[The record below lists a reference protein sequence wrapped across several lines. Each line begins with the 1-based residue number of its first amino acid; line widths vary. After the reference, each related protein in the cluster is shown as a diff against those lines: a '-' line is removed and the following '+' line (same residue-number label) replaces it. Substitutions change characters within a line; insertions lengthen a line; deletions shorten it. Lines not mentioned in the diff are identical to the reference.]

1 MRRDGKGAVFATLRS
16 APMGLHQWV
25 YFSVKFS
32 LTPHGGVDIINTSRK
47 DDFIDFEERRAAM
60 ALQAA
65 RKEAVSD
72 KRC

>member
-1 MRRDGKGAVFATLRS
+1 MIERGMGKERCLPLCA
-16 APMGLHQWV
+16 LHQWG
-25 YFSVKFS
+25 YFSVRFS
-32 LTPHGGVDIINTSRK
+32 LTLHGGVDIINTSRK